1 MGLVKPNNQFL
12 KAQSTIGSRGES
24 ILEAAPQFGL
34 QCYVVFLSLTP
45 LGWIK
50 WISITT
56 SVLTLSLTN
65 IEHYVTAREV
75 KLMTKMPREPK
86 NTDFKGLND
95 LELKTIDTFGPMS
108 ILKNIAIFLPQ
119 SLFKILAVSIL
130 GVFFNFAAS
139 SIVSFHVL
147 VLVVCLAITKRHYNL
162 RGKAWDRQLW
172 ECLPLSWLTISNLG
186 RGKAA
191 AVCRLVSSL
200 FWTIAHTINI
210 TIILAICNID
220 PGIFD
225 AEDRNLEVV
234 WSELALVQNLSTLN
248 ALLISTLCLG
258 WASLALDVITA
269 HVKHHYRSS
278 DNTEEQEEENS
289 FWDRAILL
297 EGWKY

>member
-1 MGLVKPNNQFL
+1 MFVTAAVIWVTISKMSDGVDVMITFLGVLGAVMLALGGIMIFGTLRNSAQDQDGNKKSLKERVTSSLSLYCLPGLFFPLLLPFSPIIFIIIKIMGLVKPNNQFL

-45 LGWIK
+45 LGCIK

-119 SLFKILAVSIL
+119 SLFKCDS
-130 GVFFNFAAS
+130 
-139 SIVSFHVL
+139 
-147 VLVVCLAITKRHYNL
+147 
-162 RGKAWDRQLW
+162 
-172 ECLPLSWLTISNLG
+172 
-186 RGKAA
+186 
-191 AVCRLVSSL
+191 
-200 FWTIAHTINI
+200 
-210 TIILAICNID
+210 
-220 PGIFD
+220 
-225 AEDRNLEVV
+225 
-234 WSELALVQNLSTLN
+234 
-248 ALLISTLCLG
+248 ISTN
-258 WASLALDVITA
+258 D
-269 HVKHHYRSS
+269 HVRPDHFI
-278 DNTEEQEEENS
+278 Q
-289 FWDRAILL
+289 I
-297 EGWKY
+297 